1 MTSMRVAVGQ
11 MRSEADV
18 DANLEVAA
26 GLAAEAAEGG
36 ADLAALPEYLDF
48 MGPSSGRASAARPIP
63 GETTDRLA
71 AVARDRGIWVL
82 AGGVLESDDGRVCD
96 TSVLIDRTGE
106 IAATYRKIHLYD
118 VELPD
123 QPPIRESAT
132 ITPGDALVTH
142 QTELARIG
150 LSICYDVRFPELYR
164 GLMALGA
171 EVLAVPAQFQF
182 ATGKDHWHTLLRAR
196 AIENQC
202 FVIAPGQ
209 WGTFGEPGEGRRSF
223 GHSLVVDPWG
233 RILVEAPEEGT
244 GVWFAD
250 LDLSELRRLRRSFP
264 VLQHRRLGS
273 VC

>member
-1 MTSMRVAVGQ
+1 MTSMRVALGQ
-11 MRSEADV
+11 MRSGADV
-18 DANLEVAA
+18 EANLEVAT
-26 GLAAEAAEGG
+26 GLVAEAADGG

-48 MGPSSGRASAARPIP
+48 MGPSARRASVARPVP
-63 GETTDRLA
+63 GGTVDRLA
-71 AVARDRGIWVL
+71 GIARERAIWIL
-82 AGGVLESDDGRVCD
+82 AGSVLEAGDGHVYD
-96 TSVLIDRTGE
+96 TSVLFDRGGE

-132 ITPGDALVTH
+132 ITPGDSLVTH

-150 LSICYDVRFPELYR
+150 LSICYDARFPELYR

-171 EVLAVPAQFQF
+171 EVFTVPAQFQF

-202 FVIAPGQ
+202 YVVAPGQ
-209 WGTFGEPGEGRRSF
+209 WGTFGEPEEGRRSF

-233 RILVEAPEEGT
+233 RIVAEAPEEGT